1 MGDDFMD
8 DDEDYGFEY
17 EDDSGSEPDVDLENQ
32 YYTAKGL
39 KSEGKIAEAIAS
51 FERVLSLEQEMG
63 EWGFKALKQMV
74 KITFN
79 SNQFEAM
86 LQYYQ
91 KLLKYIK
98 TAVTKN
104 YSEKSINAI
113 LDYIS
118 TSKQMDLLQ
127 KFYETTLDALKDAK
141 NERLW
146 FKTNTKLGKLYF
158 DMREFQKLEKILK
171 QLKSSCRTEQGEE
184 DQKKGTQLLEIYAL
198 EIQMYTE
205 QKNNKALKKLYEQA
219 QQAIQS
225 KSAIPHPLILGVI
238 RECGGKMHLREGQFD
253 RAHTDFFEA
262 FKNYDESGS
271 PRRITCLKY
280 LVLANM
286 LIKSDINPFDSQE
299 AKPFKNEQ
307 EIVAMTAM
315 VAAYQE
321 NNIDEFQRILE
332 RNRESIMQDPFIRE
346 HIEELLTNIRTQVLL
361 RLIKP
366 YTRIRLQYLSQQL
379 RVSIAEVKRL
389 LVDTILDEGLPAR
402 IDEIDN
408 ILYVKPPGQC
418 KQDSSLSISAM
429 NGWIDQIDKMSK
441 DQHDLKRELNEL
453 IKKRAEIAE
462 TLEALENQIYNFE
475 GSYLEETA
483 EYGNVIKGWDRYAL
497 AMPPSKSGV
506 KLDKKGVTRKV
517 DKDADRLF
525 SYSSVTSPAALKHAQ
540 QPPPPTITASGAPLT
555 PTMLK
560 NDNVE
565 DEATREMRRSKKRKA
580 EPDY

>member
-39 KSEGKIAEAIAS
+39 KSEGKINEAIAN
-51 FERVLSLEQEMG
+51 FERVLNLEQEMG

-79 SNQFEAM
+79 TNQFEAM
-86 LQYYQ
+86 LEYYQ

-158 DMREFQKLEKILK
+158 DMREFYKLEKILK
-171 QLKSSCRTEQGEE
+171 QLKSSCKTELGEE

-321 NNIDEFQRILE
+321 NDIDEFQRILE

-389 LVDTILDEGLPAR
+389 LVDTILDENLPAR

-408 ILYVKPPGQC
+408 VLYVKPCREQ
-418 KQDSSLSISAM
+418 QSDSSLSITAM
-429 NGWIDQIDKMSK
+429 NGWIDQIDKV
-441 DQHDLKRELNEL
+441 LVA
-453 IKKRAEIAE
+453 I
-462 TLEALENQIYNFE
+462 T
-475 GSYLEETA
+475 
-483 EYGNVIKGWDRYAL
+483 
-497 AMPPSKSGV
+497 
-506 KLDKKGVTRKV
+506 TRNK
-517 DKDADRLF
+517 
-525 SYSSVTSPAALKHAQ
+525 
-540 QPPPPTITASGAPLT
+540 
-555 PTMLK
+555 
-560 NDNVE
+560 E
-565 DEATREMRRSKKRKA
+565 
-580 EPDY
+580 